1 MTYEEFEEQQH
12 KVETINKLLDK
23 LNSMLNKVDGEERR
37 QLLVYM
43 EYLEIEYRKLVYRNR
58 RI

>member
-12 KVETINKLLDK
+12 KVDTINKLLDK
-23 LNSMLNKVDGEERR
+23 LNSMLDKVNEDEKG
-37 QLLVYM
+37 QLLIYM